1 MSVSGIST
9 TNLYSGSDQNV
20 ISKRQAIQNEFQQL
34 GKDLQSGDLSAAQ
47 SDYTALQ
54 QLVPKLDS
62 NTSSLS
68 TDPRVKAFDQLERD
82 IQSGNLSAAQQDYSN
97 IQQMFQDRSGQG
109 SVHHHHGAG
118 GSGTV
123 SQLFQELGQA
133 LQSGNL
139 SSAQQAFRVLQQD
152 LQQNGEAG
160 TQTGTQ
166 STSGV
171 SVTA

>member
-20 ISKRQAIQNEFQQL
+20 VSKRQEIQKEFQQL
-34 GKDLQSGDLSAAQ
+34 GEDITSGDLTAAQ

-68 TDPRVKAFDQLERD
+68 TDPRVKAFDQLEKD
-82 IQSGNLSAAQQDYSN
+82 IQSGNLSAAQQDYAN
-97 IQQMFQDRSGQG
+97 IQQMFQNRSEGG
-109 SVHHHHGAG
+109 HHPHGGNG
-118 GSGTV
+118 GSGKI
-123 SQLFQELGQA
+123 SDLFQQLGQA
-133 LQSGNL
+133 LQSGDL
-139 SSAQQAFRVLQQD
+139 SSAQQAFSLLQQD
-152 LQQNGEAG
+152 LQQNGPSSAH
-160 TQTGTQ
+160 TGTQ

>member
-1 MSVSGIST
+1 MSVSGISA

-20 ISKRQAIQNEFQQL
+20 VSKRQEIQKEFQQL
-34 GKDLQSGDLSAAQ
+34 GQDLTSGDLSAAQ

-62 NTSSLS
+62 STSSLS
-68 TDPRVKAFDQLERD
+68 TDPRVKAFDQLEKD

-97 IQQMFQDRSGQG
+97 IQQMFQNRAEGG
-109 SVHHHHGAG
+109 HHHHGGGSG
-118 GSGTV
+118 GSGTIGE
-123 SQLFQELGQA
+123 LFQQLGKD
-133 LQSGNL
+133 LQSGDL
-139 SSAQQAFRVLQQD
+139 SSAQQAFRLIQQD
-152 LQQNGEAG
+152 LQQNGQASSE
-160 TQTGTQ
+160 TSTQ